1 MEQHRG
7 DEFTLFSS
15 TIDIMIFVCIFV
27 VGFLINRKYLKD
39 LDYDY
44 KHRDMG
50 CPGNVAKDIMTTSTK
65 ILLVS
70 MPIHLLFR
78 LSRLVEMYLPPQMQ
92 HLLCYKIVL
101 AAWFRNCFGFT
112 SFVIAA
118 LRYTFIVHH
127 NKVLKWGKEK
137 IKTIFYYGSIRMP
150 LLIVTLTTCTLKTF
164 PVDHM
169 KNPSI
174 CNDLGTEKNNWADHA
189 FPWKGQYQEVMTNS
203 MYRFL
208 NELIPSKLL
217 DYICRLLIILIVI
230 IFSNVVEGVLYWK
243 TFSHM
248 KR

>member
-7 DEFTLFSS
+7 DDFTLYSS

-118 LRYTFIVHH
+118 LRYTFYCSSQQSFEM
-127 NKVLKWGKEK
+127 GKRENQND
-137 IKTIFYYGSIRMP
+137 I
-150 LLIVTLTTCTLKTF
+150 LLWKYTYA
-164 PVDHM
+164 P
-169 KNPSI
+169 
-174 CNDLGTEKNNWADHA
+174 ADCDIDDMH
-189 FPWKGQYQEVMTNS
+189 FE
-203 MYRFL
+203 
-208 NELIPSKLL
+208 
-217 DYICRLLIILIVI
+217 
-230 IFSNVVEGVLYWK
+230 NV
-243 TFSHM
+243 SC
-248 KR
+248 